1 MSYGLNM
8 LKNEILSRMYK
19 LLFFHTLTVDGDQ
32 FRHFANAPFTVYCS
46 TKNKSHVGLEQRE
59 GEING
64 ISI

>member
-1 MSYGLNM
+1 MTTNSINL
-8 LKNEILSRMYK
+8 ILFK
-19 LLFFHTLTVDGDQ
+19 HTLTVDGDQ